1 LLCLHWLFHFWLVR
15 SFALVV
21 SFLAAS
27 LMFARASAFCCRL
40 FLAFVGEKEFSAS
53 RFMLVVGGSEESG
66 CNVLTAYKV
75 ID

>member
-1 LLCLHWLFHFWLVR
+1 
-15 SFALVV
+15 
-21 SFLAAS
+21 
-27 LMFARASAFCCRL
+27 MFARASAFCCRL